1 LNDWYNRHRLGAI
14 AEARASA
21 WLIEQGWRV
30 FHCISGPGPA
40 DLVISDEDGRM
51 KMVNVKRRPYK
62 GKNNA
67 VIARATISKRQRELG
82 VEILYV
88 LHDNTVRWEADLY
101 DTR

>member
-1 LNDWYNRHRLGAI
+1 
-14 AEARASA
+14 
-21 WLIEQGWRV
+21 
-30 FHCISGPGPA
+30 
-40 DLVISDEDGRM
+40 M

-88 LHDNTVRWEADLY
+88 LHDDTIRWEADLY